1 MDLDDLLNDWQGRYP
16 DVEVSQDVVHGY
28 PGRVLADLSA
38 AADVVVL
45 GRHGANGRLTPGPAY
60 VIHAVVGHAHGTV
73 VTVPPHSA

>member
-1 MDLDDLLNDWQGRYP
+1 MSYTATRDGCWPTCR
-16 DVEVSQDVVHGY
+16 
-28 PGRVLADLSA
+28 R